1 MITKADRREIKN
13 DINDAI
19 SELQKVK
26 DMLKV
31 IEEVDQEQQMFL
43 RNQIF
48 ETLNLN
54 VRGAVSS
61 AVGKTI
67 YLSSKILF

>member
-1 MITKADRREIKN
+1 MITKADKKAIKN

-26 DMLKV
+26 AMLKV
-31 IEEVDQEQQMFL
+31 IEEADKEQQMFL

-48 ETLNLN
+48 DTLNLN
-54 VRGAVSS
+54 VRNAIGD

>member
-1 MITKADRREIKN
+1 MITKADKKAIKN

-26 DMLKV
+26 AMLKV
-31 IEEVDQEQQMFL
+31 IEEADQEQQMFL

-48 ETLNLN
+48 DTLNLN
-54 VRGAVSS
+54 VRNAIGD

>member
-1 MITKADRREIKN
+1 MITKADKKAIKN

-26 DMLKV
+26 AMLKV
-31 IEEVDQEQQMFL
+31 IEEADKEQQMFL

-48 ETLNLN
+48 DTLNLN
-54 VRGAVSS
+54 VRGAVTD

>member
-1 MITKADRREIKN
+1 MITKADKKAIKN

-31 IEEVDQEQQMFL
+31 IDEADKEQAMFL

-48 ETLNLN
+48 DTLNLN
-54 VRGAVSS
+54 VRNAVGE

-67 YLSSKILF
+67 WLSSKILF

>member
-1 MITKADRREIKN
+1 MITKADKKAIKN

-31 IEEVDQEQQMFL
+31 IEEANQKQQMFL

-54 VRGAVSS
+54 VRGAVTH

-67 YLSSKILF
+67 HLSSKILF